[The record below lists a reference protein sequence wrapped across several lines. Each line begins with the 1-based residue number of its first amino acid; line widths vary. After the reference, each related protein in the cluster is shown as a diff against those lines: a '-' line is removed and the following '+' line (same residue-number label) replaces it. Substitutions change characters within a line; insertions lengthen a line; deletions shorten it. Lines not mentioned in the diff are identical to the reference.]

1 MTDSPLTFAVTGASG
16 APYALHMLRRLM
28 ELRQKT
34 DLLVSSSAVMVL
46 KQEVDAARTWMD
58 QGLPSVADFGL
69 DESLVRRFGAK
80 DYMAPVASGTAR
92 SRGMIICPCS
102 MGTVGRIAAGVSGNL
117 IERAADVCL
126 KERRRLVIVF
136 REAPLS
142 AIHLRNLLTL
152 TEAGAIVM
160 PAAPG
165 FYHGV
170 QGVESLLDHVAAKAF
185 DLLGIEHRLI
195 RRWGDES

>member
-1 MTDSPLTFAVTGASG
+1 MTTDSLTFAMTGASG

-28 ELRQKT
+28 ELRQR
-34 DLLVSSSAVMVL
+34 LEFLVSPSAARVL
-46 KQEVDAARTWMD
+46 ELEVDARRSWLVD
-58 QGLPSVADFGL
+58 GLPRHEEFGL
-69 DESLVRRFGAK
+69 DPALVRCWGPK
-80 DYMAPVASGTAR
+80 DYLAPVASGTAR

-142 AIHLRNLLTL
+142 TIHLRNLLSL
-152 TEAGAIVM
+152 SEAGAIVM

-170 QGVESLLDHVAAKAF
+170 SGVESLLDHLAAKAF
-185 DLLGIEHRLI
+185 DLLGIDHRLI
-195 RRWGDES
+195 RRWGEDS